1 MIIKK
6 IMLSALLFPV
16 LLAGVYKK
24 VPAAE
29 KADLVVFQELE
40 SEESRET
47 YEEILTEYTE
57 ETGTKI
63 RLETYSSSDYR
74 KELEAAFA
82 EGNEPDVYTG
92 SLADMTKDFNDGQ
105 LHNFLY
111 LYDEENVYQPGE
123 SWSDKLP
130 APVKDKMYISNKEIP
145 GYPASFET
153 VRILCNKE
161 LFDSAHVEIPQT
173 WAEFLESCKKFM
185 DSGIRPLAFPGS
197 SYGEPAWQWILNS
210 LGNQTAGNLPDFLDV
225 NEREKGYVELNEFC
239 RGLEQG
245 DIDFQ
250 KEFLSPYKRFQELAQ
265 FLGEDFENMTQ
276 DQALEAFEKGEAA
289 MVLTESSSIKE
300 MEAVAEGEFSTE
312 AISVPVI
319 MKDTDENSAEKP
331 VLPYVQPEMIYGI
344 NSSLKKEGEKLDM
357 AVDFVQYMTSEK
369 VQSRLSEELYLLP
382 SNQNAAFHKVL
393 EGFRISED
401 GARIPFFA
409 GMNEKHRKIVWDIL
423 KEYISGEIP
432 ETEFSEKMQKSYE
445 TEEQEIKELK
455 GWNITNNYG
464 MPKTGECTMC
474 AP

>member
-29 KADLVVFQELE
+29 KKNLVVFQELE
-40 SEESRET
+40 SEESRAT
-47 YEEILTEYTE
+47 YEEILAEYTE
-57 ETGTKI
+57 ETGVEIQLKA
-63 RLETYSSSDYR
+63 YSSSDYR
-74 KELEAAFA
+74 KELEAAVA

-92 SLADMTKDFNDGQ
+92 SLEDMTKDFNDGQ

-130 APVKDKMYISNKEIP
+130 APVKDKMYLSNKEIP
-145 GYPASFET
+145 GYPSSFET

-173 WAEFLESCKKFM
+173 WAEFLESCKKLT
-185 DSGIRPLAFPGS
+185 DSGITPLAFPGS
-197 SYGEPAWQWILNS
+197 SYREPAWQWFLNS

-331 VLPYVQPEMIYGI
+331 VLPYVRPEMIY
-344 NSSLKKEGEKLDM
+344 
-357 AVDFVQYMTSEK
+357 
-369 VQSRLSEELYLLP
+369 
-382 SNQNAAFHKVL
+382 
-393 EGFRISED
+393 
-401 GARIPFFA
+401 
-409 GMNEKHRKIVWDIL
+409 
-423 KEYISGEIP
+423 
-432 ETEFSEKMQKSYE
+432 
-445 TEEQEIKELK
+445 
-455 GWNITNNYG
+455 
-464 MPKTGECTMC
+464 
-474 AP
+474 

>member
-16 LLAGVYKK
+16 LLAGVYKE

-161 LFDSAHVEIPQT
+161 L
-173 WAEFLESCKKFM
+173 L
-185 DSGIRPLAFPGS
+185 
-197 SYGEPAWQWILNS
+197 ILPMWKYHKH
-210 LGNQTAGNLPDFLDV
+210 G
-225 NEREKGYVELNEFC
+225 
-239 RGLEQG
+239 
-245 DIDFQ
+245 
-250 KEFLSPYKRFQELAQ
+250 
-265 FLGEDFENMTQ
+265 
-276 DQALEAFEKGEAA
+276 
-289 MVLTESSSIKE
+289 
-300 MEAVAEGEFSTE
+300 
-312 AISVPVI
+312 
-319 MKDTDENSAEKP
+319 
-331 VLPYVQPEMIYGI
+331 
-344 NSSLKKEGEKLDM
+344 
-357 AVDFVQYMTSEK
+357 
-369 VQSRLSEELYLLP
+369 
-382 SNQNAAFHKVL
+382 QNF
-393 EGFRISED
+393 
-401 GARIPFFA
+401 
-409 GMNEKHRKIVWDIL
+409 
-423 KEYISGEIP
+423 
-432 ETEFSEKMQKSYE
+432 
-445 TEEQEIKELK
+445 
-455 GWNITNNYG
+455 
-464 MPKTGECTMC
+464 
-474 AP
+474 

>member
-16 LLAGVYKK
+16 LSAGVYKE

-40 SEESRET
+40 SEESRVA

-57 ETGTKI
+57 KTGVKI
-63 RLETYSSSDYR
+63 QLETYPSSSYR
-74 KELEAAFA
+74 EELEAAFA

-92 SLADMTKDFNDGQ
+92 SLEDMKKDFNSGQ

-111 LYDEENVYQPGE
+111 LYDEENTYAPGE
-123 SWSDKLP
+123 SWSSSLP

-161 LFDSAHVEIPQT
+161 LFDSAHVEIPHT
-173 WAEFLESCKKFM
+173 WAEFLESCKKLM
-185 DSGIRPLAFPGS
+185 DSEIMPLAFPGS
-197 SYGEPAWQWILNS
+197 SYKEPAWQWLLNS
-210 LGNQTAGNLPDFLDV
+210 LGNQTTGNLPDFLDV
-225 NEREKGYVELNEFC
+225 NAREKGYVELNEFC
-239 RGLEQG
+239 KGIEQG

-276 DQALEAFEKGEAA
+276 AQALEAFEKGEAA

-300 MEAVAEGEFSTE
+300 MEAVTEGELSTE
-312 AISVPVI
+312 AIPVPVVT
-319 MKDTDENSAEKP
+319 KETDENASEEA
-331 VLPYVQPEMIYGI
+331 VLCYVQPEMIYGI
-344 NSSLKKEGEKLDM
+344 NSSLKKEGEKLEM
-357 AVDFVQYMTSEK
+357 AVDFVQYMTSDK

-382 SNQNAAFHKVL
+382 SNQNALFQKVL
-393 EGFRISED
+393 EGFRISEG
-401 GARIPFFA
+401 GARLPFFP
-409 GMNEKHRKIVWDIL
+409 GMNEKHRGIVWDIL
-423 KEYISGEIP
+423 KEYISGELP
-432 ETEFSEKMQKSYE
+432 ETEFSEKLQKSYE
-445 TEEQEIKELK
+445 TEENEIKELN